1 MFTTV
6 RSYALDGLDGFS
18 VEVEV
23 FSQNGLPSLDIV
35 GLATSAVKESKE
47 RVRSAIT
54 NSGFNFGSHKTVI
67 NLAPADVRKEGSGLD
82 LAIAVGYLAAVG
94 QIPYGRIGEYVFLG
108 ELSLDGT
115 VRRIN
120 GVMPL
125 LLSAVQ
131 SGYKK
136 FVVPFDNKEEAAY
149 VQGAEVYA
157 VRSLSEAV
165 NLLIGLKVLPIE
177 TRSYDTSDR
186 GFVEVDISEI
196 KGQSTAKRGL
206 EIAVAGA
213 HNLLMCGSPGT
224 GKTMLAKCVTG
235 IMPKMTFEEGVE
247 VTKIH
252 SISGLINPEEGMVK
266 RRPFRSPH
274 HTASILSLT
283 GGGNKATPGEVS
295 LAHNGV
301 LFLDEMPEYN
311 RQALE
316 ALRQPLEDGRI
327 SIARVNKSVVYPAR
341 FMLIASMNPC
351 PCGYYG
357 SEVRECTC
365 TQREIL
371 HYVSKISGPL
381 LDRIDLYVTV
391 DNIEYKEFRS
401 ARREENSA
409 TVRERVE
416 KAREIQWNRFKGR
429 GIYTNAQM
437 NNAMIKEFCKIDD
450 ESEELLKYAFE
461 SRNFSP
467 RTAMRILKTAR
478 TIADIDGNDDISSE
492 NVAEAIRYKTVD
504 KKEMILGWH

>member
-6 RSYALDGLDGFS
+6 KSYALDGIEGYA

-35 GLATSAVKESKE
+35 GLATNAVKESKE

-54 NSGFNFGSHKTVI
+54 NSGFDFGVHKTVI
-67 NLAPADVRKEGSGLD
+67 NLAPAEVKKDSSGLD

-94 QIPYGRIGEYVFLG
+94 QIPYSDCKNYVFLG

-125 LLSAVQ
+125 LLSAMQ
-131 SGYKK
+131 EGYRK
-136 FVVPFDNKEEAAY
+136 FIVPADNAKEAAY

-157 VRSLSEAV
+157 VK
-165 NLLIGLKVLPIE
+165 NLGETVGLLAGLKYEPLK
-177 TRSYDTSDR
+177 TCRYDA
-186 GFVEVDISEI
+186 GEKIIPEVDIAEI
-196 KGQSTAKRGL
+196 KGQLLAKRGL
-206 EIAVAGA
+206 EIAVAGG

-235 IMPKMTFEEGVE
+235 IMPKMTFEEGIE

-252 SISGLINPEEGMVK
+252 SVSGLLSSEEGMVK

-274 HTASILSLT
+274 HTASIYSLT
-283 GGGNKATPGEVS
+283 GGGSKAVPGEVS

-301 LFLDEMPEYN
+301 LFLDEMPEYS
-311 RQALE
+311 RKALE
-316 ALRQPLEDGRI
+316 ALRQPLEDGKI
-327 SIARVNKSVVYPAR
+327 SVARVNRSVVYPAR

-357 SEVRECTC
+357 SGVKECTC

-371 HYVSKISGPL
+371 NYVSKISGPL

-391 DNIEYKEFRS
+391 DNIEYGEFR
-401 ARREENSA
+401 AAPTAENSE
-409 TVRERVE
+409 TVRKRVE
-416 KAREIQWNRFKGR
+416 QAREIQLRRFAGY
-429 GIYTNAQM
+429 GIYTNSQM
-437 NNAMIKEFCKIDD
+437 GNKLIDKFCKIDA
-450 ESEELLKYAFE
+450 ESEKLLKSVFDD
-461 SRNFSP
+461 RKLSP
-467 RTAMRILKTAR
+467 RATTRILKTAR
-478 TIADIDGNDDISSE
+478 TIADLGGKENITFDDL
-492 NVAEAIRYKTVD
+492 AEAIQYKTVD
-504 KKEMILGWH
+504 KKDLILG

>member
-6 RSYALDGLDGFS
+6 KSYALDGIEGYA

-35 GLATSAVKESKE
+35 GLATNAVKESKE

-54 NSGFNFGSHKTVI
+54 NSGFDFGVHKTVI
-67 NLAPADVRKEGSGLD
+67 NLAPAEVKKDSSGLD

-94 QIPYGRIGEYVFLG
+94 QIPYSDCKNYVFLG

-125 LLSAVQ
+125 LLSAMQ
-131 SGYKK
+131 EGYRR
-136 FVVPFDNKEEAAY
+136 FIVPADNAKEAAY

-157 VRSLSEAV
+157 VK
-165 NLLIGLKVLPIE
+165 NLGETVGLLAGLKYEPLK
-177 TRSYDTSDR
+177 TCRYDA
-186 GFVEVDISEI
+186 GEKIIPEVDIAEI
-196 KGQSTAKRGL
+196 KGQLLAKRGL
-206 EIAVAGA
+206 EIAVAGG

-235 IMPKMTFEEGVE
+235 IMPKMTFEEGIE

-252 SISGLINPEEGMVK
+252 SVSGLLSSEEGMVK

-274 HTASILSLT
+274 HTASIYSLT
-283 GGGNKATPGEVS
+283 GGGSKAVPGEVS

-301 LFLDEMPEYN
+301 LFLDEMPEYS
-311 RQALE
+311 RKALE
-316 ALRQPLEDGRI
+316 ALRQPLEDGKI
-327 SIARVNKSVVYPAR
+327 SVARVNRSVVYPAR

-357 SEVRECTC
+357 SGVKECTC

-371 HYVSKISGPL
+371 NYVSKISGPL

-391 DNIEYKEFRS
+391 DNIEYGEFR
-401 ARREENSA
+401 AAPTAENSE
-409 TVRERVE
+409 TVRKRVE
-416 KAREIQWNRFKGR
+416 QAREIQLRRFAGY
-429 GIYTNAQM
+429 GIYTNSQM
-437 NNAMIKEFCKIDD
+437 GNKLIDKFCKIDA
-450 ESEELLKYAFE
+450 ESEKLLKSVFDD
-461 SRNFSP
+461 RKLSP
-467 RTAMRILKTAR
+467 RATTRILKTAR
-478 TIADIDGNDDISSE
+478 TIADLGGKENITFDDL
-492 NVAEAIRYKTVD
+492 AEAIQYKTVD
-504 KKEMILGWH
+504 KKDLILG